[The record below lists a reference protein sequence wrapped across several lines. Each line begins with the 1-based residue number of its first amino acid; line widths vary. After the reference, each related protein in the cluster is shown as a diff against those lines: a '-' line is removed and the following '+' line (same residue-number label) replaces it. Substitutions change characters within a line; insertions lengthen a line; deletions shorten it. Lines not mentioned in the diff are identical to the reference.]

1 MTPGANKN
9 KGKTLDIP
17 ELDDSGNEYINW
29 KIRINKW
36 GTVTNVPKAK
46 RATLIQLALGDK
58 GFQATKWIPDEIL
71 KSNEGVKTLL
81 DTLDEVYIPDKLRH
95 RIAVFAKFNDL
106 RRKENESI
114 LDHMQTFMDIY
125 QEYRS
130 MIPNFTYDD
139 STLALQLLTS
149 SKLSEEDSKIVSAQM
164 EDPPNSKDVQKIM
177 RRVFSNTK
185 QERRKLNNEDSDIYF
200 TKSSKEHDYLD
211 AREDKGADTSSH
223 TTLYTRDKKGVFHP
237 YRNRSPLRAHK
248 NRSPQ
253 HQRRSRSPR
262 NYRFER
268 KNDLWDRRNKDQKKN
283 PIGPDGHH
291 KECNFC
297 NSIWHFIN
305 ECPDFNKYRRE
316 YREKKSQEVCLSF

>member
-17 ELDDSGNEYINW
+17 EFNDSGNEYINW

-149 SKLSEEDSKIVSAQM
+149 SKLSEEDRKIVSAQM
-164 EDPPNSKDVQKIM
+164 DDPPSSKDIQKIM
-177 RRVFSNTK
+177 R
-185 QERRKLNNEDSDIYF
+185 
-200 TKSSKEHDYLD
+200 
-211 AREDKGADTSSH
+211 H
-223 TTLYTRDKKGVFHP
+223 TF
-237 YRNRSPLRAHK
+237 
-248 NRSPQ
+248 
-253 HQRRSRSPR
+253 
-262 NYRFER
+262 
-268 KNDLWDRRNKDQKKN
+268 
-283 PIGPDGHH
+283 
-291 KECNFC
+291 
-297 NSIWHFIN
+297 
-305 ECPDFNKYRRE
+305 
-316 YREKKSQEVCLSF
+316 

>member
-1 MTPGANKN
+1 
-9 KGKTLDIP
+9 
-17 ELDDSGNEYINW
+17 
-29 KIRINKW
+29 
-36 GTVTNVPKAK
+36 
-46 RATLIQLALGDK
+46 
-58 GFQATKWIPDEIL
+58 
-71 KSNEGVKTLL
+71 
-81 DTLDEVYIPDKLRH
+81 
-95 RIAVFAKFNDL
+95 
-106 RRKENESI
+106 
-114 LDHMQTFMDIY
+114 
-125 QEYRS
+125 
-130 MIPNFTYDD
+130 
-139 STLALQLLTS
+139 
-149 SKLSEEDSKIVSAQM
+149 M

-200 TKSSKEHDYLD
+200 TKSSKEHYYLD

-283 PIGPDGHH
+283 PMGQMVIIKNAIFVIQYGISLM
-291 KECNFC
+291 NALT
-297 NSIWHFIN
+297 SINIAGN
-305 ECPDFNKYRRE
+305 I
-316 YREKKSQEVCLSF
+316 EKKITRSVPIILN